1 MKTGPRFLTFLGDSP
16 VMGYDAAVLRLTWT
30 RTEETC
36 PTYPAELKLK
46 VKMSVELCGF
56 QEYGKHG

>member
-1 MKTGPRFLTFLGDSP
+1 
-16 VMGYDAAVLRLTWT
+16 MGYDAAVLHLTWT

-56 QEYGKHG
+56 QEYEKHG